1 MIKKEKAELKLKEL
15 LLNEF
20 YHTYEDCGVW
30 SFGFSSEVWLIAQEI
45 AFEDE
50 EKINDALKTTGL
62 QQLNPDSEELAK
74 SVLVARNKGCEVTN
88 VSIIKNSELLIEF
101 ETGFNL
107 VIKTDTD
114 IVDWHWSV
122 SKENTTPYN
131 TKSIEACFHPS
142 DYKP

>member
-1 MIKKEKAELKLKEL
+1 MIKKEKAELKIKKSLI
-15 LLNEF
+15 NEF

-30 SFGFSSEVWLIAQEI
+30 SFGFSSELWLIAQEI

-101 ETGFNL
+101 ETGFNMI
-107 VIKTDTD
+107 IKTDTD
-114 IVDWHWSV
+114 IVDWHWGLSE
-122 SKENTTPYN
+122 ENTSPYN
-131 TKSIEACFHPS
+131 TKCIEACFHPS
-142 DYKP
+142 DYE